1 MRPDKMEMNQGKFK
15 VLHVVK
21 EIKNKDTGRQDVQ
34 GKQAMAAETETSMG
48 NQRSKYNNVDL

>member
-21 EIKNKDTGRQDVQ
+21 EIKDKDTGRQDVQ
-34 GKQAMAAETETSMG
+34 GKQARAAEIETSMG
-48 NQRSKYNNVDL
+48 NHLSKYDNVDL